1 MYKKMRLTDTVR
13 IAPELLGEP
22 VKNAVKLALRE
33 KLEGLVDKK
42 IGAIVAIKD
51 VIEVGE
57 GHILAG
63 DGGVYF
69 DAVFD
74 ALTFMP
80 EMQEIIEGSV
90 LEVVEF
96 GIFVGIGP
104 LDGLVHVSQLTD
116 EYVSY
121 DEKNSR
127 LITKESGRAI
137 TVGDRVRARIVAVS
151 LNEREPRD
159 SKIGLTMRQHAL
171 GKLDWLEEMR
181 LNKQKEGVEEKAKPK
196 KRKREEKKEE
206 KKENSKG
213 EKTEDNK
220 EEASQV
226 EKKDNSE
233 PEGV

>member
-1 MYKKMRLTDTVR
+1 MYKKMRLADTVR
-13 IAPELLGEP
+13 IAPELLGAP
-22 VKNAVKLALRE
+22 VEAAVKIALQD
-33 KLEGLVDKK
+33 KLEGLVDKT
-42 IGAIVAIKD
+42 IGAIVAIME

-63 DGGVYF
+63 NAGVYY

-74 ALTFMP
+74 AVTFMP
-80 EMQEIIEGSV
+80 EIQEIIEGTV

-96 GIFVGIGP
+96 GVFVGIGP

-116 EYVSY
+116 EFVSY

-171 GKLDWLEEMR
+171 GKIDWLEEAR
-181 LNKQKEGVEEKAKPK
+181 LEKQKEGAGETEGKAKK
-196 KRKREEKKEE
+196 KKKEDAKE
-206 KKENSKG
+206 GHSKKS
-213 EKTEDNK
+213 
-220 EEASQV
+220 EEG
-226 EKKDNSE
+226 KK
-233 PEGV
+233 

>member
-1 MYKKMRLTDTVR
+1 MYKKMRLADTVR
-13 IAPELLGEP
+13 IAPELLGAP
-22 VKNAVKLALRE
+22 VEAAVKIALQD
-33 KLEGLVDKK
+33 KLEGLVDKT
-42 IGAIVAIKD
+42 IGAVVAIIE

-63 DGGVYF
+63 NAGVYY
-69 DAVFD
+69 DAIFEAV
-74 ALTFMP
+74 TFMP
-80 EMQEIIEGSV
+80 EIQEIIEGTV

-116 EYVSY
+116 EFVSY

-171 GKLDWLEEMR
+171 GKLDWLEEAR
-181 LNKQKEGVEEKAKPK
+181 LEKQKEDAGETEGKAKK
-196 KRKREEKKEE
+196 KKKEDTKE
-206 KKENSKG
+206 GHSKKS
-213 EKTEDNK
+213 
-220 EEASQV
+220 EEG
-226 EKKDNSE
+226 KK
-233 PEGV
+233 

>member
-1 MYKKMRLTDTVR
+1 MYKKMRLADTVR
-13 IAPELLGEP
+13 IAPELLGAP
-22 VKNAVKLALRE
+22 VEEAVKFALRD
-33 KLEGLVDKK
+33 KLEGLVDKT
-42 IGAIVAIKD
+42 IGAIVAIMD
-51 VIEVGE
+51 VREVGE

-63 DGGVYF
+63 DAGVYY

-74 ALTFMP
+74 AITFLP
-80 EMQEIIEGSV
+80 EIQEIIEGTV

-116 EYVSY
+116 EFVSY

-127 LITKESGRAI
+127 LITKESGRSI

-171 GKLDWLEEMR
+171 GKMDWLEEAR
-181 LNKQKEGVEEKAKPK
+181 QEKSKEGGVEAEGKPK
-196 KRKREEKKEE
+196 KK
-206 KKENSKG
+206 
-213 EKTEDNK
+213 
-220 EEASQV
+220 
-226 EKKDNSE
+226 KKDEAKESQSKK
-233 PEGV
+233 PEEETK

>member
-1 MYKKMRLTDTVR
+1 MYRKMRLSDTVR

-22 VKNAVKLALRE
+22 VHEAVKLALRD

-42 IGAIVAIKD
+42 IGAIVAVKD

-63 DGGVYF
+63 DGGVYY

-80 EMQEIIEGSV
+80 EMQEIIEGGV
-90 LEVVEF
+90 VEVVEF

-116 EYVSY
+116 EFVSY

-127 LITKESGRAI
+127 LITKESGRSV
-137 TVGDRVRARIVAVS
+137 TEGDKVRARIIAVS

-171 GKLDWLEEMR
+171 GKMEWVEEAR
-181 LNKQKEGVEEKAKPK
+181 KPRESGEEKAKPRK
-196 KRKREEKKEE
+196 KRK
-206 KKENSKG
+206 
-213 EKTEDNK
+213 
-220 EEASQV
+220 EEAPKA
-226 EKKDNSE
+226 EKSE
-233 PEGV
+233 SKPEGT

>member
-1 MYKKMRLTDTVR
+1 MYKKMRLADTVR

-22 VKNAVKLALRE
+22 VMDAVKLALRE
-33 KLEGLVDKK
+33 KLEGLVDKR
-42 IGAIVAIKD
+42 IGAIVAVKD

-63 DGGVYF
+63 DGGVYY

-80 EMQEIIEGSV
+80 ELQEIIEGSV
-90 LEVVEF
+90 VEVVQF
-96 GIFVGIGP
+96 GVFLGIGP

-116 EYVSY
+116 EFVSY

-127 LITKESGRAI
+127 LITKESGRSV
-137 TVGDRVRARIVAVS
+137 TEGDRIRARIIAVS

-171 GKLDWLEEMR
+171 GKMEWIEEAR
-181 LNKQKEGVEEKAKPK
+181 KPRGETDEKAKPK
-196 KRKREEKKEE
+196 KK
-206 KKENSKG
+206 
-213 EKTEDNK
+213 
-220 EEASQV
+220 
-226 EKKDNSE
+226 KKDESPRQE
-233 PEGV
+233 QQGESKPEGT

>member
-1 MYKKMRLTDTVR
+1 MYKKMRLADTVR

-22 VKNAVKLALRE
+22 VKQAVMIALRD

-42 IGAIVAIKD
+42 MGAMVAIKE

-63 DGGVYF
+63 DGGVYY

-80 EMQEIIEGSV
+80 ELQEIIEGTV
-90 LEVVEF
+90 VEVVEF

-116 EYVSY
+116 EFVSY

-127 LITKESGRAI
+127 LITKESGRA
-137 TVGDRVRARIVAVS
+137 VAEGDRIRARIIAVS

-171 GKLDWLEEMR
+171 GKLEWIEEAS
-181 LNKQKEGVEEKAKPK
+181 KPKENVEEKAKPK
-196 KRKREEKKEE
+196 KKKKEDAPKAEKKPEE
-206 KKENSKG
+206 P
-213 EKTEDNK
+213 
-220 EEASQV
+220 EEA
-226 EKKDNSE
+226 
-233 PEGV
+233 

>member
-1 MYKKMRLTDTVR
+1 MYKKMRLADTVR

-22 VKNAVKLALRE
+22 VEEAVKVALRD
-33 KLEGLVDKK
+33 KLEGLVDKSL
-42 IGAIVAIKD
+42 GAMVAIMD

-63 DGGVYF
+63 DAGVYYDTVF
-69 DAVFD
+69 EAV
-74 ALTFMP
+74 TFMP
-80 EMQEIIEGSV
+80 DMQEIIEGSV

-127 LITKESGRAI
+127 LITRESGRAV

-171 GKLDWLEEMR
+171 GKIEWLEEAR
-181 LNKQKEGVEEKAKPK
+181 KPKEGKEEKESKEKPK
-196 KRKREEKKEE
+196 KKKKEE
-206 KKENSKG
+206 R
-213 EKTEDNK
+213 K
-220 EEASQV
+220 EETPKTQKQEEPV
-226 EKKDNSE
+226 EA
-233 PEGV
+233 

>member
-1 MYKKMRLTDTVR
+1 MYRKMRLADTVR

-22 VKNAVKLALRE
+22 VEEAVKLALRD

-42 IGAIVAIKD
+42 IGAMVAIND

-63 DGGVYF
+63 DAGVYY

-104 LDGLVHVSQLTD
+104 LDGLVHVSQMTD
-116 EYVSY
+116 EFVSY

-171 GKLDWLEEMR
+171 GKLEWLEEAR
-181 LNKQKEGVEEKAKPK
+181 TGKTKEGAEEKAKPK
-196 KRKREEKKEE
+196 KKKKDESPE
-206 KKENSKG
+206 TGKHETS
-213 EKTEDNK
+213 KTEG
-220 EEASQV
+220 A
-226 EKKDNSE
+226 
-233 PEGV
+233 

>member
-1 MYKKMRLTDTVR
+1 MYKKMRLADTVR
-13 IAPELLGEP
+13 IAPELLGAPLEE
-22 VKNAVKLALRE
+22 AVRLALRD
-33 KLEGLVDKK
+33 KLEGLVDKI
-42 IGAIVAIKD
+42 IGAIVVITD

-63 DGGVYF
+63 NAGVYY

-74 ALTFMP
+74 AVTFMP
-80 EMQEIIEGSV
+80 EIQEIIEGTV

-96 GIFVGIGP
+96 GVFVGIGP

-116 EYVSY
+116 EFVSY

-171 GKLDWLEEMR
+171 GKLDWLEEARME
-181 LNKQKEGVEEKAKPK
+181 KQKEGAGETEGRAKK
-196 KRKREEKKEE
+196 KKKEDAKE
-206 KKENSKG
+206 GHSKKP
-213 EKTEDNK
+213 
-220 EEASQV
+220 EEG
-226 EKKDNSE
+226 KK
-233 PEGV
+233 

>member
-1 MYKKMRLTDTVR
+1 MYKKMRLADTVR
-13 IAPELLGEP
+13 IAPELLGAP
-22 VKNAVKLALRE
+22 VEEAVKLALRE
-33 KLEGLVDKK
+33 KLEGLVDKT
-42 IGAIVAIKD
+42 IGAIVVITD

-63 DGGVYF
+63 NAGVFY

-74 ALTFMP
+74 AVTFMP
-80 EMQEIIEGSV
+80 EIQEIIEGTV

-116 EYVSY
+116 EFMSY

-171 GKLDWLEEMR
+171 GKLDWLEEAR
-181 LNKQKEGVEEKAKPK
+181 LEKQKEGAGETEGKSKKKKKDDVKESHPK
-196 KRKREEKKEE
+196 KSEEGKK
-206 KKENSKG
+206 
-213 EKTEDNK
+213 
-220 EEASQV
+220 
-226 EKKDNSE
+226 
-233 PEGV
+233 

>member
-1 MYKKMRLTDTVR
+1 MYKKMRLADTVR

-22 VKNAVKLALRE
+22 VEEAVKIALRD

-42 IGAIVAIKD
+42 IGAIVAVKD

-63 DGGVYF
+63 DGGVYY

-80 EMQEIIEGSV
+80 ELQEVIEGSV
-90 LEVVEF
+90 VEVVQF

-116 EYVSY
+116 EFISY
-121 DEKNSR
+121 DEKNAR
-127 LITKESGRAI
+127 LITRESSRAI
-137 TVGDRVRARIVAVS
+137 TEGDHIRARIIAVS

-171 GKLDWLEEMR
+171 GKLEWIEEAR
-181 LNKQKEGVEEKAKPK
+181 KPKEPAEEKTGRK
-196 KRKREEKKEE
+196 KKKEE
-206 KKENSKG
+206 APKAAPKPENQDEPKPGG
-213 EKTEDNK
+213 E
-220 EEASQV
+220 
-226 EKKDNSE
+226 
-233 PEGV
+233 

>member
-1 MYKKMRLTDTVR
+1 MYKKMRLADTVR
-13 IAPELLGEP
+13 IAPELLGAP
-22 VKNAVKLALRE
+22 VEEAVKIALQD
-33 KLEGLVDKK
+33 KLEGLVDKT
-42 IGAIVAIKD
+42 IGAVVAIIE

-63 DGGVYF
+63 NAGVFY

-74 ALTFMP
+74 AVTFMP
-80 EMQEIIEGSV
+80 EIQEIIEGTV

-116 EYVSY
+116 EFVSY

-171 GKLDWLEEMR
+171 GKLDWLEEAR
-181 LNKQKEGVEEKAKPK
+181 QEKQKEGVGETEGKAKK
-196 KRKREEKKEE
+196 KKKEDAKE
-206 KKENSKG
+206 GHSKKSDEG
-213 EKTEDNK
+213 
-220 EEASQV
+220 
-226 EKKDNSE
+226 KK
-233 PEGV
+233 

>member
-1 MYKKMRLTDTVR
+1 MYRKMRLADTVR

-22 VKNAVKLALRE
+22 VHEAVKLALRD

-42 IGAIVAIKD
+42 IGAIVAVKD

-63 DGGVYF
+63 DGGVYY

-90 LEVVEF
+90 VEVVEF

-116 EYVSY
+116 EFVSY

-127 LITKESGRAI
+127 LITKESGRSV
-137 TVGDRVRARIVAVS
+137 TEGDKVRARIIAVS

-171 GKLDWLEEMR
+171 GKMEWIEEAR
-181 LNKQKEGVEEKAKPK
+181 KPKEGEEKAKPK
-196 KRKREEKKEE
+196 KRRKEE
-206 KKENSKG
+206 APKG
-213 EKTEDNK
+213 EK
-220 EEASQV
+220 
-226 EKKDNSE
+226 SE
-233 PEGV
+233 SKPEGR

>member
-1 MYKKMRLTDTVR
+1 MYKKMRLADTVR
-13 IAPELLGEP
+13 IAPELLGAP
-22 VKNAVKLALRE
+22 VEAAVKIALQD
-33 KLEGLVDKK
+33 KLEGLVDKT
-42 IGAIVAIKD
+42 IGAIVAIIE

-63 DGGVYF
+63 NAGVYYDAIF
-69 DAVFD
+69 DAV
-74 ALTFMP
+74 TFMP
-80 EMQEIIEGSV
+80 EIQEIIEGTV

-116 EYVSY
+116 EFVSY

-127 LITKESGRAI
+127 LITKESGRSI

-171 GKLDWLEEMR
+171 GRIDWLDEARQE
-181 LNKQKEGVEEKAKPK
+181 KQKEVAGDTEGKAKK
-196 KRKREEKKEE
+196 KKKEDTKE
-206 KKENSKG
+206 GHSKKSDEG
-213 EKTEDNK
+213 
-220 EEASQV
+220 
-226 EKKDNSE
+226 KK
-233 PEGV
+233 

>member
-1 MYKKMRLTDTVR
+1 MYKKMRLADTVR
-13 IAPELLGEP
+13 IAPELLGAP
-22 VKNAVKLALRE
+22 VEAAVKLALRD
-33 KLEGLVDKK
+33 KLEGLVDKT
-42 IGAIVAIKD
+42 IGAIVAITD

-63 DGGVYF
+63 DAGVYY
-69 DAVFD
+69 DAVFESV
-74 ALTFMP
+74 TFMP
-80 EMQEIIEGSV
+80 EIQEIIEGTV

-116 EYVSY
+116 EFMSY

-171 GKLDWLEEMR
+171 GKLDWLVEAR
-181 LNKQKEGVEEKAKPK
+181 LEKQKEGTGETEGKPK
-196 KRKREEKKEE
+196 KKKKDDAKESHSKKSEGEKK
-206 KKENSKG
+206 
-213 EKTEDNK
+213 
-220 EEASQV
+220 
-226 EKKDNSE
+226 
-233 PEGV
+233 

>member
-1 MYKKMRLTDTVR
+1 MYKKMRLADTVR

-22 VKNAVKLALRE
+22 VEQAVKLALRD
-33 KLEGLVDKK
+33 KLEGLVDKR
-42 IGAIVAIKD
+42 IGAMVAVKD
-51 VIEVGE
+51 IIEVGE

-63 DGGVYF
+63 DGGVYY

-90 LEVVEF
+90 VEVVEF

-116 EYVSY
+116 EFVSY

-127 LITKESGRAI
+127 LITKESGRSI
-137 TVGDRVRARIVAVS
+137 TEGDKVRARIIAVS

-171 GKLDWLEEMR
+171 GKLEWIEEAR
-181 LNKQKEGVEEKAKPK
+181 KPKEGGEEKAKG
-196 KRKREEKKEE
+196 KRKKKEE
-206 KKENSKG
+206 PPKAGKAHESK
-213 EKTEDNK
+213 
-220 EEASQV
+220 
-226 EKKDNSE
+226 
-233 PEGV
+233 PEGA

>member
-1 MYKKMRLTDTVR
+1 MYKKMRLADTVR
-13 IAPELLGEP
+13 IAPEMLGQPLEE
-22 VKNAVKLALRE
+22 AVMLALQD

-42 IGAIVAIKD
+42 IGAMVAIKN

-63 DGGVYF
+63 DAGVYY

-90 LEVVEF
+90 LEVVDF
-96 GIFVGIGP
+96 GIFVGLGP

-116 EYVSY
+116 EFVSY

-127 LITKESGRAI
+127 LITKESGKSI
-137 TVGDRVRARIVAVS
+137 TVGDQVRARIVAVS

-171 GKLDWLEEMR
+171 GKLEWIEELR
-181 LNKQKEGVEEKAKPK
+181 KEKEEEKVKPK
-196 KRKREEKKEE
+196 KKKKDEKTEEKKE
-206 KKENSKG
+206 
-213 EKTEDNK
+213 D
-220 EEASQV
+220 ASQ
-226 EKKDNSE
+226 EESR
-233 PEGV
+233 PEGT

>member
-22 VKNAVKLALRE
+22 VEAAVKLALRD
-33 KLEGLVDKK
+33 KLEGLVDKT
-42 IGAIVAIKD
+42 IGSMVAITE

-63 DGGVYF
+63 DAGVYYDTTF
-69 DAVFD
+69 DAI
-74 ALTFMP
+74 TFVP
-80 EMQEIIEGSV
+80 ELQEIIEGTV

-127 LITKESGRAI
+127 LITKESGRSV
-137 TVGDRVRARIVAVS
+137 TVGDRIRARIVAVS

-171 GKLDWLEEMR
+171 GKLDWLEEAR
-181 LNKQKEGVEEKAKPK
+181 TAKQKEGGEEKEAKPK
-196 KRKREEKKEE
+196 KKKREEKREEKKEE
-206 KKENSKG
+206 KKPEGS
-213 EKTEDNK
+213 
-220 EEASQV
+220 EEA
-226 EKKDNSE
+226 
-233 PEGV
+233 

>member
-1 MYKKMRLTDTVR
+1 MYKKMRLADTVR

-22 VKNAVKLALRE
+22 VEEAVKLALRD

-57 GHILAG
+57 GHILGG
-63 DGGVYF
+63 DAGVYYDTVF
-69 DAVFD
+69 DAV
-74 ALTFMP
+74 TFMP
-80 EMQEIIEGSV
+80 ELQEIIEGSV

-96 GIFVGIGP
+96 GIFVGLGP

-116 EYVSY
+116 EFVSY

-127 LITKESGRAI
+127 LITKESGRSI

-171 GKLDWLEEMR
+171 GKLDWLEEAR
-181 LNKQKEGVEEKAKPK
+181 KPKEGPEEKAKPK
-196 KRKREEKKEE
+196 KKKKEE
-206 KKENSKG
+206 TEIKKVEESKKG
-213 EKTEDNK
+213 E
-220 EEASQV
+220 A
-226 EKKDNSE
+226 
-233 PEGV
+233 

>member
-1 MYKKMRLTDTVR
+1 MYKKMRLADTVR

-22 VKNAVKLALRE
+22 VEEAVKVALRD
-33 KLEGLVDKK
+33 KLEGLVDKT
-42 IGAIVAIKD
+42 IGAIVTIID
-51 VIEVGE
+51 VNEVGE

-63 DGGVYF
+63 DAGVYYDAIF
-69 DAVFD
+69 DAV
-74 ALTFMP
+74 TFMP
-80 EMQEIIEGSV
+80 ELQEMIEGSV

-127 LITKESGRAI
+127 LITKESGRSI

-171 GKLDWLEEMR
+171 GKLEWLEEAR
-181 LNKQKEGVEEKAKPK
+181 KPKEGQEEGKEKSK
-196 KRKREEKKEE
+196 KKKKDDKKEDS
-206 KKENSKG
+206 KHKE
-213 EKTEDNK
+213 
-220 EEASQV
+220 A
-226 EKKDNSE
+226 
-233 PEGV
+233 